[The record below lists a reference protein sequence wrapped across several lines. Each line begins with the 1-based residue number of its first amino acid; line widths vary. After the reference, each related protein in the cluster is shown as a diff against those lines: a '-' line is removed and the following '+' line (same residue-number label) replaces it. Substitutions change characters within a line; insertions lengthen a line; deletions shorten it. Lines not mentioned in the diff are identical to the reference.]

1 VALQPHS
8 ADVVKRIESLK
19 EKILDADY
27 KYYVLDTPDIGD
39 YEYDMM
45 MKELETLENEYPSLK
60 TSDSP
65 TQRISGEPT
74 KKFNVIEHK
83 VPMLSLA
90 NSYNFDDLI
99 DFDKRINTLLG
110 GEKYEY
116 VCDLKFDGLAIS
128 LVYENGKLIRGVTR
142 GDGTKG
148 DDVTQNLKTIRSIPL
163 NLMSD
168 KFKNIEVRGEVF
180 FKKDDFLRINEE
192 QELRGEKTFAN
203 PRNTAAGTLKMKD
216 SRIVAGRKLKISTYY
231 FYSGDAELTS
241 QFDNLNILKELRFP
255 VNSYFKKVEDIE
267 GVKKFC
273 DEIEK
278 IRDTLPYE
286 IDGVVAKV
294 NSIRQQGILGNVA
307 KSPRWAIAYKFK
319 AQQKITKINSIT
331 CQVGRIGTIT
341 PVAELEPVLLAG
353 STISRATLHNFE
365 EIQRKDI
372 REGDYVKIEKG
383 GDVIP
388 KVIEVI
394 SGKRKKD
401 SVEYVPPDN
410 CPVCGTK
417 LEKPEDEVNYYCGNY
432 FCSAQIQGRIEHFVH
447 RDAMEIE
454 GLGESII
461 DIFLKKGYIKDYTDI
476 YKLKDHKEEL
486 IKLERFGEK
495 SINNIL
501 NAIEESK
508 KKPFDKVLFA
518 IGIRHIGER
527 TAKLI
532 AKHFG
537 SVDKLTNAA
546 TDEIDD
552 IYEIGPAIAES
563 IVHFFKD
570 EKSRILVRKLEEAG
584 LKFEIEKSA
593 SSFDNEKLKGKS
605 FVLTGTLENYSRDKA
620 SEIIESL
627 GGRVISSVSKKTSF
641 VLAGADPGSKL
652 DKAKSAGV
660 KIIDEKEFEKLIK

>member
-1 VALQPHS
+1 MALQPHS

>member
-163 NLMSD
+163 NLKSE

-180 FKKDDFLRINEE
+180 IKKNDFLNINEE

-231 FYSGDAELTS
+231 FYSSDAELTS

-432 FCSAQIQGRIEHFVH
+432 FCPAQIQGRIEHFVH

-563 IVHFFKD
+563 IVHFLKD
-570 EKSRILVRKLEEAG
+570 EKSRILVRKLKEAG

-627 GGRVISSVSKKTSF
+627 GGRVTSSVSKKTSF

-652 DKAKSAGV
+652 DKAKSLGV

>member
-1 VALQPHS
+1 VASKSPS
-8 ADVVKRIESLK
+8 SDINKRIESLR

-27 KYYVLDTPDIGD
+27 KYYVLDSPDIKD
-39 YEYDMM
+39 YEYDVM
-45 MKELETLENEYPSLK
+45 MKELEKLEYENPSLK
-60 TSDSP
+60 SPDSP
-65 TQRISGEPT
+65 TQRVSGEPT
-74 KKFNVIEHK
+74 KKFAVAEHK
-83 VPMLSLA
+83 IPMLSLA
-90 NSYNFDDLI
+90 NSYNFDDLV
-99 DFDKRINTLLG
+99 DFDKRMNSLLG

-116 VCDLKFDGLAIS
+116 VCDLKFDGLAVTLI
-128 LVYENGKLIRGVTR
+128 YENGKLIRGATR

-163 NLMSD
+163 NLKSD

-180 FKKDDFLRINEE
+180 IQKEDFIRINEE
-192 QELRGEKTFAN
+192 QEIRGEKLFAN

-216 SRIVAGRKLKISTYY
+216 SRIVAERKLRLYTYY
-231 FYSGDAELTS
+231 FYSDDVKLQS
-241 QFDNLNILKELRFP
+241 QFENLNILKELHFP
-255 VNSYFKKVEDIE
+255 VNSYFKKVNDLDGI
-267 GVKKFC
+267 KKYC
-273 DEIEK
+273 DDIEK

-286 IDGVVAKV
+286 IDGVVVKV
-294 NSIRQQGILGNVA
+294 NSIRQQEVLGSVA

-319 AQQKITKINSIT
+319 AQQKITKIKSIT

-353 STISRATLHNFE
+353 STISRATLHNFD
-365 EIQRKDI
+365 EIKRKDI

-388 KVIEVI
+388 KVTEVI
-394 SGKRKKD
+394 LEKRKKD
-401 SVEYVPPDN
+401 SVEFKPPKK
-410 CPVCGTK
+410 CPACGSK
-417 LEKPEDEVNYYCGNY
+417 LIRPEEEVSYYCENY
-432 FCSAQIQGRIEHFVH
+432 FCPAQIQGRIEHFVH
-447 RDAMEIE
+447 RDGMEIE

-461 DIFLKKGYIKDYTDI
+461 EIFLKKDYIKDYTDI
-476 YKLKDHKEEL
+476 YNLKEHKEEL

-508 KKPFDKVLFA
+508 KKPFGKVLFA

-532 AKHFG
+532 ANHFV
-537 SVDKLTNAA
+537 SIEKLASA
-546 TDEIDD
+546 TVEEIDD

-563 IVHFFKD
+563 IVNFFKD
-570 EKSRILVRKLEEAG
+570 EKSKILIQKLKASG

-593 SSFDNEKLKGKS
+593 DSAGSDKLKGKI

-620 SEIIESL
+620 SEIIESM
-627 GGRVISSVSKKTSF
+627 GGRVTSSVSKKTDF
-641 VLAGADPGSKL
+641 VLAGSEPGSKL
-652 DKAKSAGV
+652 DKAKSLGV
-660 KIIDEKEFEKLIK
+660 KVLNEKEFEELIK